1 MARRSVA
8 TERAGS
14 RYLRPRSR
22 TWPPCVTMRSCCSLY
37 SRRPWMVRIVHSM
50 SDAAGDTPRSARRRR
65 VPGVV
70 IAGGL
75 VAILGLVTAVAY
87 VPIRW
92 RQHDDGLLIRPT
104 GIPASVPTRT
114 ADLMQLSPA
123 LTACIREFRAVK
135 PGRRSTSPT
144 TTQWP
149 APASRNTTYPPAA
162 AASAFSAAM
171 RAILSRGHA
180 PCQP

>member
-1 MARRSVA
+1 
-8 TERAGS
+8 
-14 RYLRPRSR
+14 
-22 TWPPCVTMRSCCSLY
+22 
-37 SRRPWMVRIVHSM
+37 MVRIVPSM
-50 SDAAGDTPRSARRRR
+50 SDAAGDTPRSARRWR

-135 PGRRSTSPT
+135 PGSPVDITDNHPVASPRLAQHHIST
-144 TTQWP
+144 
-149 APASRNTTYPPAA
+149 R
-162 AASAFSAAM
+162 
-171 RAILSRGHA
+171 SRGFGFFCCHEGNTVPRPRA
-180 PCQP
+180 MPAVTLTGADAIPKPDLA